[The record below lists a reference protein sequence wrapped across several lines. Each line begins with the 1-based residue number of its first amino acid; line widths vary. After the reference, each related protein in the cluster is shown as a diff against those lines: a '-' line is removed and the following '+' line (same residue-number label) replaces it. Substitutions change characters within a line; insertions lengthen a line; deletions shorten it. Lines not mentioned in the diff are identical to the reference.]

1 MVAETTNAPA
11 LRPRRWLRRSK
22 WMRVRATDDAN
33 TSRWQS
39 KPALSDDLAKSRP
52 DDNIELSRWPL
63 HWMDRRRFWAR
74 STSRSPSVAWWS
86 TRATSR
92 WVMAMESWRSSPR
105 SAPPNSRQHA
115 GRGRR
120 SRDPPLHCSRTL
132 GRHLQCRTC
141 ACVSF
146 ATGPSWS
153 TSTASAGPRRTS
165 VSRRQLSA
173 APSAA
178 SRRKSASRC
187 SGATTGARAWRGRCR
202 WSATAA

>member
-86 TRATSR
+86 TQGDIAVGDGDGVVALPTEVGPNPTRGNTRAEGEE
-92 WVMAMESWRSSPR
+92 AAILRSF
-105 SAPPNSRQHA
+105 AA
-115 GRGRR
+115 GR
-120 SRDPPLHCSRTL
+120 
-132 GRHLQCRTC
+132 
-141 ACVSF
+141 
-146 ATGPSWS
+146 
-153 TSTASAGPRRTS
+153 
-165 VSRRQLSA
+165 
-173 APSAA
+173 
-178 SRRKSASRC
+178 
-187 SGATTGARAWRGRCR
+187 
-202 WSATAA
+202 